1 MNKFSWDDISLFL
14 TVVELGSFA
23 RASLKLNMAQP
34 SVGRRIDQFEE
45 KLGAKLFERKSTGV
59 ELTSAGRA
67 ILPAAENMARSA
79 NRLEQA
85 ASVQQSAIEGS
96 VCIAVPDGLAT
107 FWLAPAIAKFQS
119 ENPKL
124 RITLDCGLWQE
135 ETGELSSDFAIM
147 YEEPKDQDSVRI
159 PLCWVHYSYF
169 AARNY
174 IDTYGA
180 PRNLAELLSHR
191 SIRHFGQTQ
200 QKENWSS
207 QTTAIETL
215 ANCDLITNSSSASL
229 MALRSGAG
237 ILAAPTAVCE
247 MFPELVALPFGQ
259 VVKLRLYLYY
269 RRETANVARMEATRK
284 WLIDLFDSRDN
295 IWFQEDFI
303 DPYEYM
309 KKLEKHSI
317 SGSNVA

>member
-14 TVVELGSFA
+14 AVVELGSFA

-45 KLGAKLFERKSTGV
+45 RLGAKLFERKSTGV

-79 NRLEQA
+79 NKLEQA
-85 ASVQQSAIEGS
+85 ANVQQSAIEGA
-96 VCIAVPDGLAT
+96 VRIAVPDGLAT
-107 FWLAPAIAKFQS
+107 FWLAPAIAKFQT

-124 RITLDCGLWQE
+124 RVTLDCGLWQK
-135 ETGELSSDFAIM
+135 ETGDLSADYAIM
-147 YEEPKDQDSVRI
+147 YEEPKDQDTVRI

-174 IDTYGA
+174 VDTYGM
-180 PRNLAELLSHR
+180 PKTLAELLSHR

-200 QKENWSS
+200 QKVNWSN

-215 ANCDLITNSSSASL
+215 ANCDVTTNSSAACL

-269 RRETANVARMEATRK
+269 RRETANVARMKATRE
-284 WLIDLFDSRDN
+284 WLIDLFDSRNN
-295 IWFQEDFI
+295 IWFREDFN

-309 KKLEKHSI
+309 QKHEKHSLN
-317 SGSNVA
+317 SSSVA